1 MAREN
6 ERGYKN
12 EEKKGKKEKEKK
24 RNKRDYLI
32 TEEEEYEIITSM
44 SELSK
49 ID

>member
-12 EEKKGKKEKEKK
+12 EEKKGEKEKEKK

-32 TEEEEYEIITSM
+32 TEEEEYNNEY
-44 SELSK
+44 E
-49 ID
+49 